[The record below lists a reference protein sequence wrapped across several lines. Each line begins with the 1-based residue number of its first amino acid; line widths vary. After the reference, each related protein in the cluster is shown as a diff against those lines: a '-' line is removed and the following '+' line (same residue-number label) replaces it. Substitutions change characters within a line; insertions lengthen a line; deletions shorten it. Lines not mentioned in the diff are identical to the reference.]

1 MEFFISIVLPIAAI
15 IISVIAIIPSFKSTE
30 IEQMSLREQAYQ
42 QFAQMWFELDKIFI
56 DHPYMHKYFYKFN
69 EKQDYVDLKP
79 EEDNY
84 DLGICIAEMFCDVFQ
99 YSEPLEK
106 YLTKEDRDS
115 YRDYKKMI
123 MACPIVQRSLN
134 QHKWHE

>member
-30 IEQMSLREQAYQ
+30 IEQMSLKEQAYQ

-56 DHPYMHKYFYKFN
+56 DHPHMHKYFYKFN

-79 EEDNY
+79 GEDDY

-106 YLTKEDRDS
+106 YLTKEDSDS

>member
-1 MEFFISIVLPIAAI
+1 MELIISVVAIV
-15 IISVIAIIPSFKSTE
+15 ISVIAIIPSFTSNK
-30 IEQMSLREQAYQ
+30 IEQMSLKEQAYQ

-56 DHPYMHKYFYKFN
+56 DHPHMHKYFYKFS
-69 EKQDYVDLKP
+69 ETQEYIDLKP
-79 EEDNY
+79 DDENY

-106 YLTKEDRDS
+106 YLTNEDRSS
-115 YRDYKKMI
+115 YRDYKKMV
-123 MACPIVQRSLN
+123 MNCPIVQRAMN